1 MRRDVSSPPSPPRLS
16 SLTLSLLLLC
26 GPTLCTVFTSVA
38 VCNASQIA
46 LWFSPE
52 EINSWSHHSELWVYE
67 DISEPA
73 APGSSGS
80 SAKGDEVGKTI
91 HAPFAAYPEA
101 DVKFNEFITYSDDA
115 ALGQPC
121 PDLSTL
127 DYVQGDKLTVGD
139 GRVKIVFFWGKYLK
153 WQCWP
158 TVQGMCEINEKHP
171 EVDVVGIAADKK
183 RKDVERFLEK
193 GECRADCA
201 LAFDE
206 NWVLKDA
213 FRKLMKV
220 GALAVP
226 CAFLIDGTGKI
237 VWRQSYSAG
246 YPFAT
251 MGFYSQLKK
260 LIAGQPLDSH
270 SANPEPE
277 EDLGDVEEAK
287 DVFAT
292 QEVADAI
299 W

>member
-1 MRRDVSSPPSPPRLS
+1 MFGLR
-16 SLTLSLLLLC
+16 
-26 GPTLCTVFTSVA
+26 
-38 VCNASQIA
+38 QIA

-52 EINSWSHHSELWVYE
+52 EINSWSHHSEGWVYE

-73 APGSSGS
+73 PAPAATATQGGGAPAPAAGSMV
-80 SAKGDEVGKTI
+80 VGTTV
-91 HAPFAAYPEA
+91 HAPWSAFPNAE
-101 DVKFNEFITYSDDA
+101 VFNEYCTYADDA
-115 ALGQPC
+115 ALGQQC
-121 PDLSTL
+121 PDLSSL

-158 TVQGMCEINEKHP
+158 TMIGMCEINEAHP
-171 EVDVVGIAADKK
+171 DVDIVGIAADKK
-183 RKDVERFLEK
+183 KKDVERFIEK

-201 LAFDE
+201 LAFDM

-226 CAFLIDGTGKI
+226 HAFLIDGSGKI
-237 VWRQSYSAG
+237 VWRQAYSAG

-251 MGFYSQLKK
+251 MGFYSQLKNLLEGK
-260 LIAGQPLDSH
+260 ALNQNI
-270 SANPEPE
+270 ANPAPE
-277 EDLGDVEEAK
+277 EDYEDVEEAK
-287 DVFAT
+287 DVFET
-292 QEVADAI
+292 QEVKDAI